1 MSLLRTGRRR
11 PGGSGMDNSWPG
23 FVDALSTMLL
33 VIIFLLSIF
42 MLAQFFLGQALSSKE
57 DILDKL
63 RAEIFDLQDS
73 LSIQEQINNDLNI
86 EFNRISSN
94 LTEAN
99 ISKED
104 LAARILELE
113 SDLADAQGQ
122 GNRVKRSSDEQVRI
136 IRDLE
141 KRYRESTAT
150 LAREK
155 ELTLAANRRV
165 DLLNHQLTTLRKQLS
180 VLNAALEASEK
191 RDKDQRVSIENLSQ
205 RLNAALASKVQELSQ
220 FRSEFFGRLKKVL
233 GNRSDI
239 RIHGDRFVFQSEVLF
254 TSGSAVLGPKGKNEM
269 RKLASALREI
279 SATIPKNIDWV
290 LRVDGHTDNLPIRT
304 KQFPSNWDLSTARAL
319 SVVKYLISE
328 GIPAKRFAAT
338 GFGQFHPL
346 DKANTPEARK
356 RNRRIEMRLTQR

>member
-1 MSLLRTGRRR
+1 MALLRSGRR
-11 PGGSGMDNSWPG
+11 PASGMEHSWPG

-57 DILDKL
+57 NILTKL

-73 LSIQEQINNDLNI
+73 LSIQEKINNDLNV

-94 LTEAN
+94 LQEAN

-113 SDLADAQGQ
+113 SDLADAVG
-122 GNRVKRSSDEQVRI
+122 GGKRVKKSSDEQI
-136 IRDLE
+136 QTIRDLE
-141 KRYRESTAT
+141 KKYRGSTAT

-155 ELTLAANRRV
+155 ELTTAANRKI

-180 VLNAALEASEK
+180 VLNSALEASELK
-191 RDKDQRVSIENLSQ
+191 DKSQQTSITNLSQ
-205 RLNAALASKVQELSQ
+205 RLNAALASKVQELNQ

-233 GNRSDI
+233 GNRTDI
-239 RIHGDRFVFQSEVLF
+239 RIQGDRFVFQSEVLF
-254 TSGSAVLGPKGKNEM
+254 RSGSATIGVKGQEEM
-269 RKLASALREI
+269 AKLARALKEI
-279 SATIPKNIDWV
+279 SSAIPKNIDWV
-290 LRVDGHTDNLPIRT
+290 LRVDGHTDILPIRT
-304 KQFPSNWDLSTARAL
+304 QQFPSNWDLSTARAL
-319 SVVKYLISE
+319 SVVKFLISQ
-328 GIPAKRFAAT
+328 GIAPERLAAT

-346 DKANTPEARK
+346 DPDTNEAALK

>member
-1 MSLLRTGRRR
+1 MAYLRSSRR
-11 PGGSGMDNSWPG
+11 PGSSMEHSWPG

-73 LSIQEQINNDLNI
+73 LSIQEQITNDLNV

-94 LTEAN
+94 LKESN
-99 ISKED
+99 ISKEE
-104 LAARILELE
+104 LSARILELE
-113 SDLADAQGQ
+113 SDLADAEGRST
-122 GNRVKRSSDEQVRI
+122 RVKRSSTEQIQV

-150 LAREK
+150 LTREK
-155 ELTLAANRRV
+155 ELTLAANRKI

-180 VLNAALEASEK
+180 VLNAALEASEE
-191 RDKDQRVSIENLSQ
+191 RDKDQRVSIQNLSQ

-233 GNRSDI
+233 GSRTDI

-254 TSGSAVLGPKGKNEM
+254 SSGSATLGPEGRQEM
-269 RKLASALREI
+269 AKLASALKEI
-279 SATIPKNIDWV
+279 SINIPRGIDWV
-290 LRVDGHTDNLPIRT
+290 LRVDGHTDALPIRT
-304 KQFPSNWDLSTARAL
+304 EQFPSNWDLSTARAL
-319 SVVKYLISE
+319 SVVKFLIIQ
-328 GIPAKRFAAT
+328 GIEPKRLAAT

-346 DKANTPEARK
+346 DKSNTPKAHK

>member
-1 MSLLRTGRRR
+1 MSLLRTGKR
-11 PGGSGMDNSWPG
+11 PGARADNSWPG

-73 LSIQEQINNDLNI
+73 LSIQEQINNDLNTD
-86 EFNRISSN
+86 FNRISSN
-94 LTEAN
+94 LQEAN

-104 LAARILELE
+104 LAARIIELE
-113 SDLADAQGQ
+113 SDLADAHGRST
-122 GNRVKRSSDEQVRI
+122 RVKRNNNDQI
-136 IRDLE
+136 QAIRDLE

-155 ELTLAANRRV
+155 ELTQAANRKI
-165 DLLNHQLTTLRKQLS
+165 DLLNHQLTSLRKQLS
-180 VLNAALEASEK
+180 VLNAALEASEE
-191 RDKDQRVSIENLSQ
+191 RDKEQRASIENLST
-205 RLNAALASKVQELSQ
+205 RLNSALASKVQELSQ
-220 FRSEFFGRLKKVL
+220 FRSEFFGRLKKIL
-233 GNRSDI
+233 GSRSDI

-254 TSGSAVLGPKGKNEM
+254 SSGSAVLGAAGQREM
-269 RKLASALREI
+269 KKLAGALREI
-279 SATIPKNIDWV
+279 SANIPTGVDWV
-290 LRVDGHTDNLPIRT
+290 LRVDGHTDILPIRT
-304 KQFPSNWDLSTARAL
+304 RQFPSNWDLSTARAL

-328 GIPAKRFAAT
+328 EIPAERLAAT

-346 DKANTPEARK
+346 DKGNSSEALK

>member
-1 MSLLRTGRRR
+1 MALLRTRGRR
-11 PGGSGMDNSWPG
+11 PGNGSMANSWPG

-73 LSIQEQINNDLNI
+73 LAIQEQINNDLSV

-94 LTEAN
+94 LQEAN

-113 SDLADAQGQ
+113 SDLADAEGRS
-122 GNRVKRSSDEQVRI
+122 GGIKRNSDQQVQK
-136 IRDLE
+136 IRELE
-141 KRYRESTAT
+141 KKYRDSTAT
-150 LAREK
+150 ISREK
-155 ELTLAANRRV
+155 ELTKAANRRI

-180 VLNAALEASEK
+180 VLNAALEASER
-191 RDKDQRVSIENLSQ
+191 RDKEQRVSIENLSQ
-205 RLNAALASKVQELSQ
+205 RLNSALASKVKELNQ
-220 FRSEFFGRLKKVL
+220 FRSEFFGRLRKLL
-233 GNRSDI
+233 GNRQDI
-239 RIHGDRFVFQSEVLF
+239 RIQGDRFVFQSEVLF
-254 TSGSAVLGPKGKNEM
+254 ASGSAVLGPEGQRQMAKI
-269 RKLASALREI
+269 AAALKKI
-279 SATIPKNIDWV
+279 SAKIPKDIDWV
-290 LRVDGHTDNLPIRT
+290 LRVDGHTDILPIRT
-304 KQFPSNWDLSTARAL
+304 EQFPSNWDLSVARAL
-319 SVVKYLISE
+319 SVVKFLISE
-328 GIPAKRFAAT
+328 GIPAERLAAT

-346 DKANTPEARK
+346 DKSNSPEALK

>member
-1 MSLLRTGRRR
+1 MALSRSGRR
-11 PGGSGMDNSWPG
+11 PGSSMDNSWPG

-42 MLAQFFLGQALSSKE
+42 MLAQFFLGQALSSKD
-57 DILDKL
+57 DILDRL

-73 LSIQEQINNDLNI
+73 LSIQEQITNDLNV

-94 LTEAN
+94 LQESN
-99 ISKED
+99 ISKEE

-113 SDLADAQGQ
+113 SDLADAQGRST
-122 GNRVKRSSDEQVRI
+122 RVKRSSKQQIQV

-141 KRYRESTAT
+141 KRYRATTAT

-155 ELTLAANRRV
+155 EMTDAAKRKI

-180 VLNAALEASEK
+180 VLNAALEASEE
-191 RDKDQRVSIENLSQ
+191 RDKDQRVSIQNLSQ

-233 GNRSDI
+233 GSRRDI

-254 TSGSAVLGPKGKNEM
+254 SSGSAVLGPEGRNEM
-269 RKLASALREI
+269 SKLADALKEI

-290 LRVDGHTDNLPIRT
+290 LRVDGHTDVLPIRT
-304 KQFPSNWDLSTARAL
+304 RQFPSNWDLSTARAL
-319 SVVKYLISE
+319 SVVKFLISK
-328 GIPAKRFAAT
+328 GIAPKRLAAT

-346 DKANTPEARK
+346 DSSNSPQALK

>member
-1 MSLLRTGRRR
+1 MALLRTGRR
-11 PGGSGMDNSWPG
+11 PGSSADNSWPG

-73 LSIQEQINNDLNI
+73 LAIQQQITNDLNV
-86 EFNRISSN
+86 EFNRISSD
-94 LTEAN
+94 LQEAN
-99 ISKED
+99 ISKEA
-104 LAARILELE
+104 LTARILELE
-113 SDLADAQGQ
+113 SDLADAQG
-122 GNRVKRSSDEQVRI
+122 NSTRVRRTTDQQLQA

-141 KRYRESTAT
+141 KKYRDSTAT

-155 ELTLAANRRV
+155 ELTQAANRKI

-180 VLNAALEASEK
+180 VLNAALEASEL
-191 RDKDQRVSIENLSQ
+191 RDKEQRVAIENLSQ
-205 RLNAALASKVQELSQ
+205 RLNAALASKVQELNQ

-233 GNRSDI
+233 GSRSDI

-254 TSGSAVLGPKGKNEM
+254 ASGSAILGQEGQREM
-269 RKLASALREI
+269 TKLATALKEI
-279 SATIPKNIDWV
+279 SANIPKGIDWV
-290 LRVDGHTDNLPIRT
+290 LRVDGHTDVLPIRT
-304 KQFPSNWDLSTARAL
+304 QQFPSNWDLSTARAL
-319 SVVKYLISE
+319 SVVKYLIAE
-328 GIPAKRFAAT
+328 GIPPQRLAAT
-338 GFGQFHPL
+338 GFGQYHPL
-346 DKANTPEARK
+346 DMSNTPEALM

>member
-1 MSLLRTGRRR
+1 MALLRSGRR
-11 PGGSGMDNSWPG
+11 PGSSMDNSWPG

-73 LSIQEQINNDLNI
+73 LSIQEQITNDLNV

-94 LTEAN
+94 LQESN
-99 ISKED
+99 ISKEE

-113 SDLADAQGQ
+113 SDLADAQGRST
-122 GNRVKRSSDEQVRI
+122 RVKRSSTQQTQV

-141 KRYRESTAT
+141 KRYRATTAT

-155 ELTLAANRRV
+155 ELTLAANRKI

-180 VLNAALEASEK
+180 VLNAALEASEEK
-191 RDKDQRVSIENLSQ
+191 DKNQRVNIQNLSQ

-233 GNRSDI
+233 GARTDI

-254 TSGSAVLGPKGKNEM
+254 SSGSAVLGPEGKNEM
-269 RKLASALREI
+269 TKLASALKEI
-279 SATIPKNIDWV
+279 SSKIPKGIDWV
-290 LRVDGHTDNLPIRT
+290 LRVDGHTDILPIKT
-304 KQFPSNWDLSTARAL
+304 QQFPSNWDLSTARAL
-319 SVVKYLISE
+319 SVVKFLISE
-328 GIPAKRFAAT
+328 GIAPKRLAAT

-346 DKANTPEARK
+346 DTANSPQALK

>member
-1 MSLLRTGRRR
+1 MPILRTGRR

-73 LSIQEQINNDLNI
+73 LSIQEQITNDLNV

-94 LTEAN
+94 LQEAN

-104 LAARILELE
+104 LTARILELE
-113 SDLADAQGQ
+113 SDLADAQGR
-122 GNRVKRSSDEQVRI
+122 GTRVKRSSDEQIQI

-150 LAREK
+150 LSREK
-155 ELTLAANRRV
+155 ELTYAANRKV
-165 DLLNHQLTTLRKQLS
+165 DLLNHQLTNLRKQLS
-180 VLNAALEASEK
+180 VLNAALEASEV
-191 RDKDQRVSIENLSQ
+191 RDKEQRVSIANLSQ

-220 FRSEFFGRLKKVL
+220 FRSEFFGRLKKLL
-233 GNRSDI
+233 GSRSDI

-254 TSGSAVLGPKGKNEM
+254 SSGSAILGTKGQSEM
-269 RKLASALREI
+269 RKLATALKEI
-279 SATIPKNIDWV
+279 SATIPKSIDWV
-290 LRVDGHTDNLPIRT
+290 LRVDGHTDILPIRT

-319 SVVKYLISE
+319 SVVKFLIAE
-328 GIPAKRFAAT
+328 GIPAKRLAAT

-346 DKANTPEARK
+346 DNSNTSEALK

>member
-1 MSLLRTGRRR
+1 MALLRSGRR
-11 PGGSGMDNSWPG
+11 PGSGMDNTWPG

-57 DILDKL
+57 DILDRL

-73 LSIQEQINNDLNI
+73 LSIQEQIYNDLNT
-86 EFNRISSN
+86 EFNRISSD
-94 LTEAN
+94 LQEAN

-104 LAARILELE
+104 LVARIIELE
-113 SDLADAQGQ
+113 SDLADVQGR
-122 GNRVKRSSDEQVRI
+122 GNLIKRTRNEQVQI

-141 KRYRESTAT
+141 KRYRTTTAT

-155 ELTLAANRRV
+155 ELTQAANRKI
-165 DLLNHQLTTLRKQLS
+165 DLLNYQITTLRKQLS

-191 RDKDQRVSIENLSQ
+191 LDKEQQASIKNLSQ

-233 GNRSDI
+233 GSRSDI

-254 TSGSAVLGPKGKNEM
+254 ASGSAVLGAAGQGEM
-269 RKLASALREI
+269 KKLASALKEI
-279 SATIPKNIDWV
+279 SADIPTEIDWI
-290 LRVDGHTDNLPIRT
+290 LRVDGHTDILPIRT

-319 SVVKYLISE
+319 SVVKFLISE
-328 GIPAKRFAAT
+328 GIPAKRLAAT

-346 DKANTPEARK
+346 DKSNSPQARK